1 METAWEMQ
9 VITGLLIVL
18 QVVRLSY
25 RSRSTR
31 VQIEKQHEQL

>member
-1 METAWEMQ
+1 MQ

-18 QVVRLSY
+18 QVVGLSY

-31 VQIEKQHEQL
+31 VQIEKQHGQL